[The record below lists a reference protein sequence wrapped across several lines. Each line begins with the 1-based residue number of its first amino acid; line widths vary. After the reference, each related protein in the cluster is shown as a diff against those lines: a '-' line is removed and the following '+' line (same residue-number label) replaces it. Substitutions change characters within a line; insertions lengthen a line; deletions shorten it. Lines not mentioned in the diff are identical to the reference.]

1 MSTLRIA
8 CLQSAGH
15 GRDVEANL
23 AELDSAAAAA
33 AAAGA
38 ELLVTPEMF
47 VTGYD
52 VGDVAE
58 LAALPLTGRVAAIAA
73 ARGIAVVAGLPA
85 VLPGGGVGNMAVV
98 VDDGGRVLASY
109 AKAHLFGEIDRRF
122 HAGEAPAAV
131 FDHHGVRCAVMI
143 CFDSEFPES
152 VRVAALAG
160 AHVVLVPT
168 ANMHPYGAI
177 NEHVMWTRAWE
188 NKVHLAYVNRC
199 GAEGRTAY
207 VGRSRIIGP
216 DGTELAAAGTGP
228 DLVCATIDTDAV
240 DSARAA
246 FDYLSERRPALYGT
260 LAVPAEYEG
269 NSGEQEQATETDAGT
284 GEAAGKGGDM

>member
-23 AELDSAAAAA
+23 AELDSTAAAA

-38 ELLVTPEMF
+38 DLLVTPEMF

-52 VGDVAE
+52 VGDVTE
-58 LAALPLTGRVAAIAA
+58 LAALPLTERVATIAA
-73 ARGIAVVAGLPA
+73 ARGIAIVAGLPA
-85 VLPGGGVGNMAVV
+85 VVPGGGVGNMAVV
-98 VDDGGRVLASY
+98 VDDGGEVLARY

-122 HAGEAPAAV
+122 HGGEAPTAV
-131 FDHHGVRCAVMI
+131 FDYHGVRCAVVI
-143 CFDSEFPES
+143 CFDAEFPEP

-168 ANMHPYGAI
+168 ANMHPYGAV
-177 NEHVMWTRAWE
+177 NDHVMWTRAWE
-188 NKVHLAYVNRC
+188 NQVHLAYVNRC
-199 GAEGRTAY
+199 GGEGTTAY
-207 VGRSRIIGP
+207 VGRSRVIGP

-240 DSARAA
+240 DGARAVFGYVA
-246 FDYLSERRPALYGT
+246 ERRPALYGA
-260 LAVPAEYEG
+260 LAVERAGDE
-269 NSGEQEQATETDAGT
+269 GT
-284 GEAAGKGGDM
+284 GGG

>member
-1 MSTLRIA
+1 MRIA

-38 ELLVTPEMF
+38 EMLVTPEMF

-52 VGDVAE
+52 VGDVAA
-58 LAALPLTGRVAAIAA
+58 LAALPLVERVVAIAA

-98 VDDGGRVLASY
+98 VGDGGEVLAGY
-109 AKAHLFGEIDRRF
+109 AKTHLFGEIDRRF
-122 HAGEAPAAV
+122 RAGEAPAAV
-131 FDHHGVRCAVMI
+131 FDYRGVRCAVMI
-143 CFDSEFPES
+143 CFDAEFPES

-160 AHVVLVPT
+160 AHLVLVPT
-168 ANMHPYGAI
+168 ANMHPYGAV

-188 NKVHLAYVNRC
+188 NQVHLAYVNRC
-199 GAEGRTAY
+199 GAEGATVY
-207 VGRSRIIGP
+207 VGRTRVIGP

-228 DLVCATIDTDAV
+228 DLVFATIDTDAV
-240 DSARAA
+240 DSARAD
-246 FDYLSERRPALYGT
+246 FDYLSERRPVLYGT
-260 LAVPAEYEG
+260 LTVSAEDE
-269 NSGEQEQATETDAGT
+269 EAQETDAGT
-284 GEAAGKGGDM
+284 GETG